1 MFVLTALTLF
11 DIRFLEIVD
20 LCLFFC
26 VSEKAA
32 WLAYLKSNCA
42 LSLRSICRFPKGRL
56 GTVTRFV
63 CHSGSLVEGIPPS
76 PSQSRNSLCNN
87 SSTMFYFDEEHEND
101 ESRLSEGEYPED
113 EEKGFMS
120 SRRRVS
126 AHSRPSEGF
135 MVGGWDSDEDDAAN
149 EVDETLS
156 QLVPMKMTMNIG
168 TGLRRKRTQSRSKNC
183 SFQDFY
189 SMGSES
195 LGCGAYGSVKT
206 CTQKSSGMEMAV
218 KVVDKNKSGHS
229 RARIM
234 REVDTFRICAGQDNI
249 VQLIDWFEDE
259 DKFYLVFEKMRG
271 GPLLNHIQRKG
282 AFTEAEA
289 CKVTKDIATALK
301 FLHDHGIAHRDVKP
315 ENILCTDADRVSPV
329 KLCDLDLAS
338 KAVPSSPPRLTS
350 VASEPDLSSP
360 CGSAEFMAPEVV
372 DAFVGESLKY
382 DKRCDMWSL
391 GVIVYIMLCGYPP
404 FYGGDCESD
413 NCGWNQGE
421 PCDDCQK
428 ILFGRIQS
436 GYYDFPE
443 EEWDEVSDL
452 AKHLISSLLVR
463 DARKRLTA
471 EQVLSHPWVTRGAPA
486 TRLQTPSMLFRN
498 DSARDVHEMS
508 EHFAIVSRMAVNGL
522 VEGDEN
528 TPSPSPPRNITI
540 PSLFPSPPPDRR
552 CSEGG
557 LSLAGGS
564 SMDAS
569 FPSSSLLS
577 CQSAVA
583 RVDSFNEMREAQ
595 VNV

>member
-1 MFVLTALTLF
+1 MF
-11 DIRFLEIVD
+11 
-20 LCLFFC
+20 LCA
-26 VSEKAA
+26 SEKAA
-32 WLAYLKSNCA
+32 WLAYLKSKCA
-42 LSLRSICRFPKGRL
+42 LSLRSIYHRFPKGA
-56 GTVTRFV
+56 
-63 CHSGSLVEGIPPS
+63 SLVEGVPPS
-76 PSQSRNSLCNN
+76 PSQSGNSLCNN
-87 SSTMFYFDEEHEND
+87 SPTMFYFDEDHEND

-113 EEKGFMS
+113 ETNGFMS

-126 AHSRPSEGF
+126 VHSRPSEGF
-135 MVGGWDSDEDDAAN
+135 MVGWEDSDEEGAS
-149 EVDETLS
+149 EVDETPS
-156 QLVPMKMTMNIG
+156 QLVPMKIGIDVHRRGG

-195 LGCGAYGSVKT
+195 LGSGAYGSVTT
-206 CTQKSSGMEMAV
+206 CTQKSSGVEMAV

-234 REVDTFRICAGQDNI
+234 REVDTFRICTGQQNI

-289 CKVTKDIATALK
+289 CMVTKDIATALK

-338 KAVPSSPPRLTS
+338 KAVPSSPPRLSS
-350 VASEPDLSSP
+350 VASEPDLASP
-360 CGSAEFMAPEVV
+360 VGSAEFMAPEVV

-404 FYGGDCESD
+404 FYGGDCESE

-421 PCDDCQK
+421 PCDDCQQ
-428 ILFGRIQS
+428 ILFGRIQT

-443 EEWDEVSDL
+443 EEWDEVSEQ

-471 EQVLSHPWVTRGAPA
+471 EQVLAHPWVTRGAPA

-508 EHFAIVSRMAVNGL
+508 EHFAMVSRMVVGGL

-528 TPSPSPPRNITI
+528 TPSPSPPRKITV

-552 CSEGG
+552 CSEGA
-557 LSLAGGS
+557 LSLAVGVPSGIS
-564 SMDAS
+564 PS

-583 RVDSFNEMREAQ
+583 RHDSFNEMREAQ

>member
-1 MFVLTALTLF
+1 MFELKSLTLF
-11 DIRFLEIVD
+11 DILFSRKLDFFLS
-20 LCLFFC
+20 LCA
-26 VSEKAA
+26 SEKAV
-32 WLAYLKSNCA
+32 WLAYLKSKCA
-42 LSLRSICRFPKGRL
+42 LLLRSICHRFLKGKQ

-63 CHSGSLVEGIPPS
+63 CHRCTLVEGVPPS
-76 PSQSRNSLCNN
+76 PSQSGNSLCKN
-87 SSTMFYFDEEHEND
+87 STTMFYFDEDREND

-113 EEKGFMS
+113 EENGFMS

-135 MVGGWDSDEDDAAN
+135 MVGGWDSDEEGAS
-149 EVDETLS
+149 EVDETPS
-156 QLVPMKMTMNIG
+156 QLVPMKMTMSIG
-168 TGLRRKRTQSRSKNC
+168 TGLRRNRTQSRSKNC

-206 CTQKSSGMEMAV
+206 CTQKSSGVEMAV

-234 REVDTFRICAGQDNI
+234 REVDTFRICAGQQNI

-289 CKVTKDIATALK
+289 CMVTKDIATALK

-338 KAVPSSPPRLTS
+338 KAVPSSPPRLSS
-350 VASEPDLSSP
+350 VASEPDLASP
-360 CGSAEFMAPEVV
+360 VGSAEFMAPEVV

-391 GVIVYIMLCGYPP
+391 GVIMYIMLCGYPP
-404 FYGGDCESD
+404 FYGGDCESE

-421 PCDDCQK
+421 PCDDCQQ

-443 EEWDEVSDL
+443 EEWDAVSDE

-471 EQVLSHPWVTRGAPA
+471 EQVLAHPWVTRGAPA

-508 EHFAIVSRMAVNGL
+508 EHFAMVSRLGVVGL
-522 VEGDEN
+522 VEGDD
-528 TPSPSPPRNITI
+528 TPSPSPPRKITM

-552 CSEGG
+552 CSEGA
-557 LSLAGGS
+557 LSLASGMG
-564 SMDAS
+564 AS

-583 RVDSFNEMREAQ
+583 RHDSHTEMREGQ